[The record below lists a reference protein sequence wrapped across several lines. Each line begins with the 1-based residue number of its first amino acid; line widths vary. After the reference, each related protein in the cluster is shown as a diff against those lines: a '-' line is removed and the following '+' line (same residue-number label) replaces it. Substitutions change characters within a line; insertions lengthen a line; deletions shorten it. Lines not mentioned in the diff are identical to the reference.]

1 MASIS
6 SLTGSSSTSSIYG
19 NRNVI
24 SGLASGMDTEA
35 MIENSIAGYKN
46 KIYALQRQQ
55 IKTEWKQDAY
65 RSIISKMVGLTQK
78 YTSYTS
84 GTNLFSNSFF
94 NRAVITKANG
104 KYADKVSA
112 TGKSSNDVQI
122 SSIKQLA
129 QAAKYTKSADSLI
142 EKASQAE
149 MMDWSQ
155 PVKESTIAG
164 SMNLVYGSN
173 NLTIRFGED
182 DIFESQQDLV
192 DNINKQ
198 LSEQTIKTSGGAGKA
213 SEYLEAKLND
223 DGRIVLQQKEGKD
236 NKFYIDSASD
246 SIIDNLLGGKGQIGE
261 DTSGRVKVFGA
272 SKPQDWAENVSM
284 VDHLKERSISFTLN
298 GSTKSVSFDFL
309 EDDEAKARFK
319 ELDEDTSLTEG
330 EKSKKKTEY
339 IADRLQKEVDK
350 AFGKDKI
357 SIGVDE
363 VLGDGGQVSGGK
375 LNIQAVKKL
384 DGSGNDMNN
393 FTLTVNSSAGRAL
406 GLGKNGIGNTLN
418 TSWTLGDL
426 FGEENEM
433 FKQTDK
439 DGNVIYN
446 GEQELIINGKSLGKF
461 NKDTTIEHILTSINS
476 NADAGVTVNFS
487 KSTNEFVFTTR
498 EMGANQKIEMG
509 DGLAQKLFS
518 PEPEKLYTGDM
529 NLWEAWGISYTNDD
543 SLNFS
548 FDTHHILMPNCGLS
562 ADTTLQDIVDLYN
575 NSNEGA
581 NGKTASINPYSGEI
595 EIVDRD
601 GNKLDFE
608 LLTYMKG
615 YAYEEDKEDDF
626 PPIKIETTKKPL
638 AVYTPGQDAVFT
650 ANINGTEKTMTRSS
664 NVIDLDGL
672 SVTLKGTFE
681 QEAGENEPITFTST
695 TDSDTIVDA
704 IKSFVNDYNEM
715 AKEIHS
721 AYSTLPYKKSSG
733 GFANYEPLVGDEADE
748 YSESEL
754 KKYEEKAKQ
763 GILFG
768 DSDLRSLYQSLTGY
782 IQGSGVDGAILRS
795 IGIETAYEDGMTTI
809 SLNETKL
816 REALEANPDRVR
828 DAFTK
833 TTENGAST
841 NGLMQNLKTTIDR
854 YASTSIATPG
864 SLVQKAGTPL
874 SSYSL
879 QNNFL
884 QTQIDNLDT
893 QIEKWQDKMS
903 DRIDYYTN
911 QFTRLEQLI
920 NQMNSQSSALAGL
933 MGG

>member
-129 QAAKYTKSADSLI
+129 RAAKYTKSADSLI

-272 SKPQDWAENVSM
+272 SKPQDWAEDVSM

-339 IADRLQKEVDK
+339 IAERLQKEVDK

-363 VLGDGGQVSGGK
+363 VLDDGGKVSGGK

-384 DGSGNDMNN
+384 NGSGDDMNN

-439 DGNVIYN
+439 DGNVNYN

-543 SLNFS
+543 SINFS
-548 FDTHHILMPNCGLS
+548 FDTHHLLMPNCGLNE
-562 ADTTLQDIVDLYN
+562 DTTLQDIVDWFN
-575 NSNEGA
+575 DSVEGD

-601 GNKLDFE
+601 GNKVDFE

-615 YAYEEDKEDDF
+615 YAYEKDKEDVFD
-626 PPIKIETTKKPL
+626 PIKIETTKKPL

-721 AYSTLPYKKSSG
+721 AYSSLPYMKSSG
-733 GFANYEPLVGDEADE
+733 SFANYEPLVGDEADE
-748 YSESEL
+748 YSESEP

-816 REALEANPDRVR
+816 REALEANPDKVR

>member
-198 LSEQTIKTSGGAGKA
+198 LSEQTIKTSSGAGKA
-213 SEYLEAKLND
+213 SDYLEAKLNG
-223 DGRIVLQQKEGKD
+223 DGRIILQQKEGKD

-246 SIIDNLLGGKGQIGE
+246 SIIDNLLGGKGQIGK
-261 DTSGRVKVFGA
+261 DTSSSVKVFGA
-272 SKPQDWAENVSM
+272 SNVRDWTEDVSM

-330 EKSKKKTEY
+330 EKSQKKTEY
-339 IADRLQKEVDK
+339 IAERLQKEVDK
-350 AFGKDKI
+350 AFGEGKI
-357 SIGVDE
+357 SVGADN
-363 VLGDGGQVSGGK
+363 VLDADGKVSGGK

-439 DGNVIYN
+439 DGNVNYN

-548 FDTHHILMPNCGLS
+548 FDTHHLLMPNCGLS
-562 ADTTLQDIVDLYN
+562 ADTTLQDIVDKFN
-575 NSNEGA
+575 NSVEGD

-601 GNKLDFE
+601 GNKVDFE

-615 YAYEEDKEDDF
+615 YAYEKDKEDVFD
-626 PPIKIETTKKPL
+626 PIKIETTKKPL

-721 AYSTLPYKKSSG
+721 AYSTLPYQKSSG
-733 GFANYEPLVGDEADE
+733 SFANYEPLVGDEADK

-763 GILFG
+763 VILFG

-879 QNNFL
+879 QNNLL
-884 QTQIDNLDT
+884 QNQIDNLDT

>member
-272 SKPQDWAENVSM
+272 SKPQDWAEDVSM

-298 GSTKSVSFDFL
+298 GSTKSVSFGFL

-439 DGNVIYN
+439 DGNVNYN

-529 NLWEAWGISYTNDD
+529 NLWEAWGIRYTNDD

-893 QIEKWQDKMS
+893 QIEKWKDKMS

>member
-272 SKPQDWAENVSM
+272 SKPQDWAEDVSM

-298 GSTKSVSFDFL
+298 GSTKSVSFGFL

-439 DGNVIYN
+439 DGNVNYN

-733 GFANYEPLVGDEADE
+733 SFANYEPLVGDEADE